1 MSDQQKKQK
10 KAKRNAL
17 ALNIADKVGQVGRK
31 VVPPIAAAALFVVAL
46 VQNTE
51 VYAHEE
57 RTQ

>member
-31 VVPPIAAAALFVVAL
+31 VVPTIAAAALFVVAL
-46 VQNTE
+46 AQKKNNSNK
-51 VYAHEE
+51 A
-57 RTQ
+57 